1 MSEDQVKLN
10 ERVISKDDFDKK
22 KEKVEKNKGMK
33 IVEVNKNEYKIRI
46 QE

>member
-22 KEKVEKNKGMK
+22 KEEVEKNKGMK
-33 IVEVNKNEYKIRI
+33 VVEVNKNEYKVRI